1 MKRPVGPEPKKTVD
15 CVPKPVVAMSIE
27 NDMGLHCVDI
37 LELPGHGFG
46 FREFRRD
53 PEDPHGWRPTGLA
66 HDCTLA
72 SRDQALA
79 KAREAAE
86 WLNKRM
92 TASMNGPDVP
102 G

>member
-1 MKRPVGPEPKKTVD
+1 
-15 CVPKPVVAMSIE
+15 MSIE
-27 NDMGLHCVDI
+27 NDMGLHCVHI
-37 LELPGHGFG
+37 LALPGHGFG
-46 FREFRRD
+46 FREFRCD

-66 HDCTLA
+66 DDCTVA
-72 SRDQALA
+72 SRYQALA

-92 TASMNGPDVP
+92 TASMNGPDFL

>member
-27 NDMGLHCVDI
+27 NDTGLHCVDI

-53 PEDPHGWRPTGLA
+53 LEDPHGWRPPV
-66 HDCTLA
+66 
-72 SRDQALA
+72 
-79 KAREAAE
+79 
-86 WLNKRM
+86 WPM
-92 TASMNGPDVP
+92 TAPLPAVIRLWPKPVRLQSG
-102 G
+102 

>member
-1 MKRPVGPEPKKTVD
+1 MKRPVGPEHKKTVD

-27 NDMGLHCVDI
+27 NDTGLHCVDI

-53 PEDPHGWRPTGLA
+53 LEDPHGWRPTGLA